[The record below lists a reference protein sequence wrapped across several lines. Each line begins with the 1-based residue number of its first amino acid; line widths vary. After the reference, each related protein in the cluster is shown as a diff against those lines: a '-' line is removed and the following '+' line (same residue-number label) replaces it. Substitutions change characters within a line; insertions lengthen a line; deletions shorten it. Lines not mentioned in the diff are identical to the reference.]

1 MSRCY
6 PRTSLSVCAYDPVI
20 NAILTTLR
28 PHTRSPRARRWRGFV
43 AICALVALAW
53 PSLGPLPW
61 LVHDSSAHHHGEFS
75 HAVGAYDQDH
85 HADASSIPG
94 SPTHP
99 IDHDCP
105 ECQVLKHLARC
116 VLPTLAIAVLPAVFV
131 SAVSPRIAM
140 MLPAARPITHLPP
153 VRAPPAS
160 IA

>member
-1 MSRCY
+1 M
-6 PRTSLSVCAYDPVI
+6 
-20 NAILTTLR
+20 TLR
-28 PHTRSPRARRWRGFV
+28 AGTRPATLRSHCWQTCIAWCV
-43 AICALVALAW
+43 LLALAW

-61 LVHDSSAHHHGEFS
+61 LVHDSSPHHHEGFA
-75 HAVGAYDQDH
+75 HATGAHDHDH

-160 IA
+160 IV

>member
-1 MSRCY
+1 MAPMILRAGTRPATLRSRCWQ
-6 PRTSLSVCAYDPVI
+6 TCIAWCVL
-20 NAILTTLR
+20 L
-28 PHTRSPRARRWRGFV
+28 
-43 AICALVALAW
+43 ALAW

-61 LVHDSSAHHHGEFS
+61 LVHDFSAHHHDALA
-75 HAVGAYDQDH
+75 HAIGAYDPHH

-153 VRAPPAS
+153 VRAPPGL